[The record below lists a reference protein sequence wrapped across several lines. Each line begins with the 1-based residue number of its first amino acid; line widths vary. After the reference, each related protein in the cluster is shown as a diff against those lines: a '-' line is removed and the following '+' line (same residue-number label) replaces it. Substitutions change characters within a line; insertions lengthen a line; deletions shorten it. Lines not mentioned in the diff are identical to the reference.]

1 MKEQDKIL
9 EDLSETEISNV
20 QRIQDNDY
28 KDAQRL
34 RRKWNE
40 QSKKLKVFNGDLE
53 NIKKSQAEMK
63 NTIN

>member
-9 EDLSETEISNV
+9 EDSSETEISNV

-40 QSKKLKVFNGDLE
+40 QKLKVFNRDLE

>member
-1 MKEQDKIL
+1 MCKEFKIMITEML
-9 EDLSETEISNV
+9 KDSEEM
-20 QRIQDNDY
+20 
-28 KDAQRL
+28 
-34 RRKWNE
+34 NE

>member
-9 EDLSETEISNV
+9 EDLSEVEISNV

-34 RRKWNE
+34 RRKWNK

-53 NIKKSQAEMK
+53 NIKSQAEMK

>member
-9 EDLSETEISNV
+9 EDSSETEISNV

-40 QSKKLKVFNGDLE
+40 QKLNVFNRDLE

>member
-9 EDLSETEISNV
+9 EDSSETEISNV

-34 RRKWNE
+34 RR
-40 QSKKLKVFNGDLE
+40 NGM
-53 NIKKSQAEMK
+53 NKS
-63 NTIN
+63 

>member
-40 QSKKLKVFNGDLE
+40 QKLEVFNRDLE

>member
-9 EDLSETEISNV
+9 EDLSEMEISNV

-28 KDAQRL
+28 RDAQRL

-40 QSKKLKVFNGDLE
+40 QSKKLQVFNRDLE

>member
-9 EDLSETEISNV
+9 EDLSEVEISNV

-34 RRKWNE
+34 RRKWNKL
-40 QSKKLKVFNGDLE
+40 SKKLKVFNGDLE
-53 NIKKSQAEMK
+53 NIKSQAEMK

>member
-9 EDLSETEISNV
+9 EDLSEMEISNV

-34 RRKWNE
+34 RRKWNK

-53 NIKKSQAEMK
+53 NIKSQAEMK

>member
-9 EDLSETEISNV
+9 EDLSEMEISNV

-28 KDAQRL
+28 RDAQRL

-40 QSKKLKVFNGDLE
+40 QKLEVFNRDLE

>member
-9 EDLSETEISNV
+9 EDFSEMEISKV

-28 KDAQRL
+28 KNAQRL

-40 QSKKLKVFNGDLE
+40 QSKKLSF
-53 NIKKSQAEMK
+53 
-63 NTIN
+63 

>member
-9 EDLSETEISNV
+9 EDLSEVEISNV

-34 RRKWNE
+34 RRK
-40 QSKKLKVFNGDLE
+40 
-53 NIKKSQAEMK
+53 
-63 NTIN
+63 